1 MLNWRLISLPLS
13 LSLSHRHTL
22 IHTHTYIYTYSKVVL
37 IEVGDILMQN
47 AQHFESNSALCK
59 VCTNDASYI
68 VRWSSF
74 SSSFHF
80 GDILLFLLVISF
92 DAKS

>member
-1 MLNWRLISLPLS
+1 
-13 LSLSHRHTL
+13 
-22 IHTHTYIYTYSKVVL
+22 
-37 IEVGDILMQN
+37 MQN